1 MPGTAPVEITLY
13 STGGVAVAS
22 HEVARAYERLNPGV
36 TVRNYNE
43 KEAAL
48 IPHIADCRKGDLVSI
63 GAEFPIDAMQVE
75 GLVERD
81 HRYHIGRR
89 DVAMLVRA
97 GNPLGIR
104 GIEDLL
110 RDGVRVGANWDGC
123 LAGTWE
129 SVVLAARP
137 DAVDAFR
144 RRIAVLGD
152 GCGRLTRHL
161 LEGDVDVILGWSSFP
176 SFKEEAIEL
185 VRFPAAQRIYRSTS
199 VALLTC
205 SVNREAALSLAR
217 FMAGADGRAIY
228 RRLGWETP

>member
-1 MPGTAPVEITLY
+1 MATLALTLY

-22 HEVARAYERLNPGV
+22 HEVCREYERRRPGV
-36 TVRNYNE
+36 VVRHFNE

-48 IPHIADCRKGDLVSI
+48 IPRIAEGREGDLVSI

-75 GLVERD
+75 GLVDRE

-89 DVAMLVRA
+89 DVALLVPA
-97 GNPLGIR
+97 GNPKRILAFD
-104 GIEDLL
+104 DLL

-129 SVVLAARP
+129 SVALAARP
-137 DAVDAFR
+137 DAIDVFR
-144 RRIAVLGD
+144 RRIAALGD
-152 GCGRLTRHL
+152 GCARLTRHL

-176 SFKEEAIEL
+176 SFKAEAIEC
-185 VRFPAAQRIYRSTS
+185 VRLPEPQRIYRSTS

-205 SVNREAALSLAR
+205 SAHPGAALDLAT
-217 FMAGADGRAIY
+217 FMAGPDGRAIY